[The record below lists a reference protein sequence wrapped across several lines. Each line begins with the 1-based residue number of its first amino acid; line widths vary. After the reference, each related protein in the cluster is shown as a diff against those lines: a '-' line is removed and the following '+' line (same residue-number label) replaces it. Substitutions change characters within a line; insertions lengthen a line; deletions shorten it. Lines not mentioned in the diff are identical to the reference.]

1 MKAYLVETGYLMKK
15 DDFKKECDYDH
26 YSTCYDKK
34 IAYYD
39 NGQYYRDKSDWKN
52 ALESGLHEMT
62 DYADDGTPA
71 YGTPAYCII
80 SVTDID
86 DDLLK
91 TGDIKSAIA
100 DMEVEGEDYL
110 PENVMFSVRIDRNRN
125 IEYNFIEGQQTD
137 RILTLN
143 AEHFMN
149 GYLLGRA
156 WQELFNLPADGSK
169 VINMS
174 VSDECVPV
182 KVMFTKDSEYTG
194 LDEEGKPDAYYGN
207 MVSIDFL
214 YQRKNIASTYGIHM
228 ADLLVEFDQILS
240 GSTEHFIDDERTLF
254 QIVDEAV
261 EQETLK
267 KEQQEEIE
275 R

>member
-1 MKAYLVETGYLMKK
+1 MKAYLVETGYLMNK

-52 ALESGLHEMT
+52 ALESGLHDLT
-62 DYADDGTPA
+62 DSVNDKSSV
-71 YGTPAYCII
+71 YCII
-80 SVTDID
+80 SVTEID

-110 PENVMFSVRIDRNRN
+110 PENVMFSIRIDRNRN

-149 GYLLGRA
+149 GYLLDKA
-156 WQELFNLPADGSK
+156 YQELYDLPANGSK

-174 VSDECVPV
+174 VSTECVPV
-182 KVMFTKDSEYTG
+182 QVMFTKDSEYTG
-194 LDEEGKPDAYYGN
+194 LDEEGKPDSDYGN
-207 MVSIDFL
+207 IVNIDFL
-214 YQRKNIASTYGIHM
+214 YQKKNIVSTGDIHID
-228 ADLLVEFDQILS
+228 DLHYEFDQILC
-240 GSTEHFIDDERTLF
+240 GDTKNFIDEDRTLF
-254 QIVDEAV
+254 QIID
-261 EQETLK
+261 ETLE
-267 KEQQEEIE
+267 KEQEEIE